1 VPVTTCSAVSGVGI
15 VEIWDRIRQRVDT
28 LRASGQLAERRR
40 TQSLRWM
47 HAMLQEHLHRRLT
60 ESPEALAILAKAEHD
75 VQSAISPPVVAA
87 ERAAEAILIDIAHRM
102 QSTKQ

>member
-28 LRASGQLAERRR
+28 LRASGQLAELRR

-60 ESPEALAILAKAEHD
+60 ESPEARAILAQAEHD
-75 VQSAISPPVVAA
+75 VQSASVPPVVAA
-87 ERAAEAILIDIAHRM
+87 ERAAESILREIANKM
-102 QSTKQ
+102 QAKK